1 MTFTLEQIHAV
12 EAKAFYSDDGVGR
25 FGAWLGSGG
34 VDEEGG
40 CRAGAIFHVWNL
52 KRQSG
57 GNTIE
62 RGILADCSHCFCH
75 CGRACVSRIVV
86 SDLKVLA
93 E

>member
-34 VDEEGG
+34 IDEEGG

-52 KRQSG
+52 KRQWRKHNRERDTGRLLALFLSLWPCLR
-57 GNTIE
+57 IE
-62 RGILADCSHCFCH
+62 N
-75 CGRACVSRIVV
+75 CG
-86 SDLKVLA
+86 K
-93 E
+93 